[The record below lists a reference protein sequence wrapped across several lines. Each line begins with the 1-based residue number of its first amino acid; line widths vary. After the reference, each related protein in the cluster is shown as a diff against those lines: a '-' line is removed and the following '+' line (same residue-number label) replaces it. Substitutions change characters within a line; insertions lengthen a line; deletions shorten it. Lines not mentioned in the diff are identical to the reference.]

1 MRALKEYSDSSD
13 CNTWPKPLTDFNF
26 TGLDK
31 WENQRFKVWL
41 GLVGEDEI
49 EATMDQALELR
60 LVEAYQQQRNEG
72 GPHSN
77 PTDLALSV
85 CRWISQSEA
94 DKGWCGAA
102 YECEFWQ
109 LVQHVPT
116 QEEFNNAFPG
126 IELEYAPPMELV
138 VKPEPVKQTKVKVK
152 PPRDVWT
159 LDLFGGAA

>member
-1 MRALKEYSDSSD
+1 MRALTEYSDSSD
-13 CNTWPKPLTDFNF
+13 CKTWPKPLTDFNF

-49 EATMDQALELR
+49 EATMDQALEIR

-102 YECEFWQ
+102 YGCEFWQ

-116 QEEFNNAFPG
+116 REEFNNAFPV
-126 IELEYAPPMELV
+126 IELEYVPPMELV
-138 VKPEPVKQTKVKVK
+138 VGPKPGKVKVK
-152 PPRDVWT
+152 PPRDVWS
-159 LDLFGGAA
+159 LDLFEVMA